1 MSNSGGSSPFLDTP
15 IDHDSLQEV
24 KELDEGLSMENDPG
38 LVTSVKNS
46 DENDNNNND
55 ASDTITK
62 PESITEKDRRILSL
76 EYQLSTLRNEYDLER
91 LQLQRNASE
100 TERKY
105 KATVEELESTLND
118 TKFLHDSN
126 TKLLEEVASLKEQLD
141 KCKSENREFVNKLN
155 EELRSKT
162 RLIED
167 MELDQRAQLSHL
179 EQEVKNLNDEKRSL
193 GELLQKYKD
202 EIIRQSN
209 EIRNLTRLNSEKEEE
224 LLKLKGSQ
232 IAESHPNYSTEEFQE
247 LSTMNKLFQ
256 EQNKYIKELE
266 EANFKQAKEL
276 KKFRNMDESI
286 SFWKSENEKLQNKL
300 KGVDMLEQQLQD
312 SQLEIVEL
320 KTMSAKYEALSQAL
334 GDQQQVDG
342 EGDKSGGVPS
352 PEDIISDW
360 QMTKKENLVLIDENS
375 KLQLDVNNYKLKNE
389 ELTTEKN
396 QLLEL
401 NKTYM
406 SNIANL
412 QKLNQELEQ
421 QKNLS
426 LRESALLKRQ
436 LGEHRKI
443 PMGKAEEEE
452 ERGGKDEGVKRSS
465 ANSDS
470 REEELERLV
479 EGYKNRTE
487 ELTNELKNL
496 NNQLVSESENQ
507 QDQLLKRRKLDN
519 LDINETYSE
528 RLNELQLQNTN
539 LQRDL
544 QKFRNLNKLL
554 EDKLYKV
561 LNLEGTKIRI
571 LQQRDSPFLKDQLIK
586 KKELDLL
593 RKANADLLEKQLN
606 ADLSIQSV
614 PISVYNSMNFDL
626 QRQEEEIF
634 KVNKRLLR
642 LKEVFNKK
650 SLEFIDVVNSI
661 LGFKL
666 EFRPDAKVKIYSC
679 FKPDKFLL
687 VDLAKNTLESN
698 LKLDNWDEL
707 LGLWIEGR
715 GQIPC
720 FLATIT
726 LQLWQASTGNEISK

>member
-1 MSNSGGSSPFLDTP
+1 M
-15 IDHDSLQEV
+15 
-24 KELDEGLSMENDPG
+24 
-38 LVTSVKNS
+38 
-46 DENDNNNND
+46 
-55 ASDTITK
+55 
-62 PESITEKDRRILSL
+62 
-76 EYQLSTLRNEYDLER
+76 
-91 LQLQRNASE
+91 
-100 TERKY
+100 
-105 KATVEELESTLND
+105 
-118 TKFLHDSN
+118 
-126 TKLLEEVASLKEQLD
+126 
-141 KCKSENREFVNKLN
+141 
-155 EELRSKT
+155 
-162 RLIED
+162 
-167 MELDQRAQLSHL
+167 
-179 EQEVKNLNDEKRSL
+179 
-193 GELLQKYKD
+193 
-202 EIIRQSN
+202 
-209 EIRNLTRLNSEKEEE
+209 
-224 LLKLKGSQ
+224 
-232 IAESHPNYSTEEFQE
+232 
-247 LSTMNKLFQ
+247 
-256 EQNKYIKELE
+256 
-266 EANFKQAKEL
+266 
-276 KKFRNMDESI
+276 
-286 SFWKSENEKLQNKL
+286 
-300 KGVDMLEQQLQD
+300 
-312 SQLEIVEL
+312 
-320 KTMSAKYEALSQAL
+320 
-334 GDQQQVDG
+334 
-342 EGDKSGGVPS
+342 
-352 PEDIISDW
+352 
-360 QMTKKENLVLIDENS
+360 
-375 KLQLDVNNYKLKNE
+375 
-389 ELTTEKN
+389 
-396 QLLEL
+396 
-401 NKTYM
+401 
-406 SNIANL
+406 
-412 QKLNQELEQ
+412 
-421 QKNLS
+421 
-426 LRESALLKRQ
+426 
-436 LGEHRKI
+436 
-443 PMGKAEEEE
+443 
-452 ERGGKDEGVKRSS
+452 
-465 ANSDS
+465 
-470 REEELERLV
+470 
-479 EGYKNRTE
+479 
-487 ELTNELKNL
+487 

>member
-15 IDHDSLQEV
+15 IDHDNLQKVQEV
-24 KELDEGLSMENDPG
+24 DEGLSLENDPALG
-38 LVTSVKNS
+38 SS
-46 DENDNNNND
+46 DNDNDNNDANDND
-55 ASDTITK
+55 AVAK

-91 LQLQRNASE
+91 LQLQRNVNE

-126 TKLLEEVASLKEQLD
+126 TKLLEEVSSLKEQLD
-141 KCKSENREFVNKLN
+141 RCKSANRDVVNKLN
-155 EELRSKT
+155 QELRSKT
-162 RLIED
+162 QLIED

-202 EIIRQSN
+202 DIIRQSN
-209 EIRNLTRLNSEKEEE
+209 EIRNLTRLNSEREEE

-232 IAESHPNYSTEEFQE
+232 LAESHPNYSTEEFQE

-286 SFWKSENEKLQNKL
+286 SFWKSENEKLQDKL
-300 KGVDMLEQQLQD
+300 KGVDTLEQQLQD

-334 GDQQQVDG
+334 GEQQQVDG
-342 EGDKSGGVPS
+342 EGHKSGGIPS
-352 PEDIISDW
+352 PEDIINDW

-436 LGEHRKI
+436 LEEHRKI
-443 PMGKAEEEE
+443 PIGKVKEEEE
-452 ERGGKDEGVKRSS
+452 EDAKSS
-465 ANSDS
+465 GANPDS
-470 REEELERLV
+470 REELEKLV

-496 NNQLVSESENQ
+496 NSQLVSESENQ
-507 QDQLLKRRKLDN
+507 QDQLFKRRKLDDLN
-519 LDINETYSE
+519 INETYSQ

-554 EDKLYKV
+554 EDKLYKL

-571 LQQRDSPFLKDQLIK
+571 LQQRDSPFLKDQVIK

-606 ADLSIQSV
+606 ASPSIESV

-634 KVNKRLLR
+634 KANKRLLR

-726 LQLWQASTGNEISK
+726 LQLWQASTGSKVSG